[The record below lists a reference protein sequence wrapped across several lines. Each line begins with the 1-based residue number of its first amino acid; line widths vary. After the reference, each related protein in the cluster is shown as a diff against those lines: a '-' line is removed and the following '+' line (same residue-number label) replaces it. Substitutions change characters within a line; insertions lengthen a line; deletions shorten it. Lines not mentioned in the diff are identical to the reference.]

1 MDIPLVI
8 AILFTSAAALTDL
21 RGRIIPN
28 WLTYPMISTGIIY
41 HAAAGAASGDMLE
54 MLSGAAGALTAFLL
68 GFALYLVGGWAGG
81 DVKLFT
87 GIGAILPAVRGAPYP
102 FFISVLF
109 NSVILT
115 LLLLSAVFLLRMRRG
130 DGILYQTVAVKD
142 LEEGM
147 IPADPVA
154 VDGKIYANPRRAAGL
169 TKEEVRE
176 LKRLAAEGRIPDK
189 LRVKVGIPFAPVM
202 LAGLVLAALFGD
214 LYWALILRFL

>member
-1 MDIPLVI
+1 MDVPLVT
-8 AILFTSAAALTDL
+8 AILFTSVAVLTDL

-28 WLTYPMISTGIIY
+28 WLTYPMILTGVIY

-87 GIGAILPAVRGAPYP
+87 GMGAILPMVRGAPYP

-109 NSVILT
+109 NSVIVT
-115 LLLLSAVFLLRMRRG
+115 LLLLPAMFLLRKGRG
-130 DGILYQTVAVKD
+130 EGILYRTVAVKD
-142 LEEGM
+142 LKEGI
-147 IPADPVA
+147 IPADPIK
-154 VDGKIYANPRRAAGL
+154 VDGRVYASPRRAAGL

-176 LKRLAAEGRIPDK
+176 LKRLAAEGRIPDR
-189 LRVKVGIPFAPVM
+189 LRVKIGIPFAPVM
-202 LAGLVLAALFGD
+202 LAGLVLAVVFGD
-214 LYWALILRFL
+214 LYWDLILRFL